1 MHARWRFG
9 MLAHPKPLRNEYTRF
24 FTSCQDAKFPYICPM
39 KLELFIARRVAAS
52 GQQSFSRVIIRL
64 AVIAIALCVAVM
76 ILATALITG
85 FKHQISDKIF
95 GFWGH
100 IHITSSDITGT
111 MLEQTPISIKQ
122 EFYPELHLP
131 KGIENL
137 HRPSGKWKKTTQG
150 GIRHIQVFA
159 LKPGIIKTKNELEGI
174 ILKGVGRDFDW
185 SFMEHYLKEGERL
198 TLPDSAASSDILI
211 SRQTAN
217 RLGLQTGDKLI
228 VHFVQ
233 HGKQLRRAFRV
244 KGIFKTGLEEYDKQ
258 FALVDI
264 RKIQQLEGWAPDQVG
279 GFEVFVENLSQLDAI
294 ANYIYSELL
303 PPDLYAETI
312 REKFPQIFEWL
323 SLQDINEVVILTLML
338 IVGIIN
344 MITALLILIL
354 ERTRMIGI
362 LKAMG
367 STDWS
372 IRKIFLYYAGHI
384 ILWGLFWGNLVGLGL
399 GLAQQRFGLVKL
411 SEESYYLA
419 TAPIEFNLF
428 SILGINLLTL
438 LITLL
443 FLIIPSYLVTRISP
457 VQAIRFE

>member
-1 MHARWRFG
+1 M
-9 MLAHPKPLRNEYTRF
+9 KVEY
-24 FTSCQDAKFPYICPM
+24 
-39 KLELFIARRVAAS
+39 FIASRVAAS

-64 AVIAIALCVAVM
+64 AVLAIALCTAVM

-85 FKHQISDKIF
+85 FKHQISNKIF

-100 IHITSSDITGT
+100 IHITSNDISGT
-111 MLEQTPISIKQ
+111 MLEQVPISIKQ
-122 EFYPELHLP
+122 GFYPEWHWPGNEIPSFSQEGLP
-131 KGIENL
+131 HFL
-137 HRPSGKWKKTTQG
+137 PFGKWKPSFSEKNP
-150 GIRHIQVFA
+150 IRHIQVFA
-159 LKPGIIKTKNELEGI
+159 LKPGIIKTKDELEGI

-185 SFMEHYLKEGERL
+185 SFMEQYLKEGQRL
-198 TLPDSAASSDILI
+198 TLADSAASSGILI
-211 SRQTAN
+211 SLQTAK
-217 RLGLQTGDKLI
+217 RLGLKIGDKLI

-233 HGKQLRRAFRV
+233 KGKQLRRAFRV

-264 RKIQQLEGWAPDQVG
+264 RKIQQLQGWAPEQVG
-279 GFEVFVENLSQLDAI
+279 GFEIFVSDLSQLNAI
-294 ANYIYSELL
+294 ADFIYREML

-323 SLQDINEVVILTLML
+323 SLQDINEVVILSLML
-338 IVGIIN
+338 TVGIIN

-354 ERTRMIGI
+354 ERTRMIGM

-384 ILWGLFWGNLVGLGL
+384 ITKGLFWGNLTGLGL
-399 GLAQQRFGLVKL
+399 GWLQQRFGFIRL

-419 TAPIEFNLF
+419 TAPIEFKLGA
-428 SILGINLLTL
+428 ILGINLLTL
-438 LITLL
+438 VITLL
-443 FLIIPSYLVTRISP
+443 FLIIPSYLITRISP
-457 VQAIRFE
+457 VQAIRFD